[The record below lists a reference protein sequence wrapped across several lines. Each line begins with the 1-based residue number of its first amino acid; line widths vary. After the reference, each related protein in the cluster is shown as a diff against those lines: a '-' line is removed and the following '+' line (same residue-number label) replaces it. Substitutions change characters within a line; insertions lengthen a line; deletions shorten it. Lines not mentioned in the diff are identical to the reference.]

1 MGIKTQSIIVPNSF
15 LLLLFLMI
23 SLPKLI
29 EKGSSVLA
37 DEMTYVRIFF
47 KEIVWKPF
55 KKYFSYFL

>member
-1 MGIKTQSIIVPNSF
+1 MQFLAHSVKNICYMGIKTQSVIIPKSF

-23 SLPKLI
+23 SLSKLI

-47 KEIVWKPF
+47 
-55 KKYFSYFL
+55 

>member
-1 MGIKTQSIIVPNSF
+1 MQFLAHSVKNICYMGIITQSIIVPNSF

-37 DEMTYVRIFF
+37 DEMTYVRVFF
-47 KEIVWKPF
+47 
-55 KKYFSYFL
+55 